1 MVRWTVVRRFT
12 LTALAA
18 AFTACSEP
26 TAPHPS
32 ASPFLFPL
40 PDLSGSG
47 LIECR
52 TDVSESASLN
62 LDARGGT
69 VSVGGYS
76 VTVPA
81 GALPDLGLFNVS
93 LTVPASKYVEVEVR
107 VNGLPHFTFLTPVTV
122 VIDYSRCTRSDIDRE
137 PLRVWQIDP
146 LTNLFIR
153 EMPGVLDDKIA
164 RTVTFTTG
172 HFSGYAVAQ

>member
-1 MVRWTVVRRFT
+1 MTRWTVVRRLT

-26 TAPHPS
+26 TAPPPS

-40 PDLSGSG
+40 PDLSGPG
-47 LIECR
+47 LVECR
-52 TDVSESASLN
+52 TDVSESASLD
-62 LDARGGT
+62 LDALGGT

-93 LTVPASKYVEVEVR
+93 LTVPASKYVEVELR
-107 VNGLPHFTFLTPVTV
+107 VNGLPHFTFVQPVTV
-122 VIDYSRCTRSDIDRE
+122 VIDYSRCTRNDIDRE
-137 PLRVWQIDP
+137 PLRVWHIEP
-146 LTNLFIR
+146 LTNLFLSEID
-153 EMPGVLDDKIA
+153 GVVDDKVA